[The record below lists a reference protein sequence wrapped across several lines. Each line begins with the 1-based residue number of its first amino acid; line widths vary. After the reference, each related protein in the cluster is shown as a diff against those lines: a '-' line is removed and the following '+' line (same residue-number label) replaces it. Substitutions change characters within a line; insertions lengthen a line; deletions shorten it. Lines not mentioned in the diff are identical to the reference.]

1 MYLTRVRGKYRDLL
15 QAPGRLSAVYLL
27 ISGLSSSKPPASED
41 VKWAWPSGRGRG
53 GVKAS
58 APSVVEQPS
67 IRSCSPCGYVRE
79 MQLLKILI
87 TYH

>member
-1 MYLTRVRGKYRDLL
+1 MIYFKP
-15 QAPGRLSAVYLL
+15 PGLGPGWLSAVYLL
-27 ISGLSSSKPPASED
+27 ISGLSSSKPPARED

-53 GVKAS
+53 DVKAS